1 MKRRTDDIRRKMRP
15 DEIRQTERL
24 IRSGLSIAEIAAAT
38 GFSESAVRYRR
49 KRNGMPGERQHWTEE
64 KIERLCHWYERGT
77 DVEAIVFHFRTSTS
91 VLYFHLLRR
100 GIPLRYPA
108 RSSRVRAAGE
118 GKGESCLIH
127 QRLT

>member
-49 KRNGMPGERQHWTEE
+49 KRNGMPGERQHWTRE
-64 KIERLCHWYERGT
+64 KIDRLCRWYMSGA
-77 DVEAIVFHFRTSTS
+77 DVSVLLFHFRTSSS
-91 VLYFHLLRR
+91 VLYFHLQRE

-108 RSSRVRAAGE
+108 RSSRVRA
-118 GKGESCLIH
+118 GKDGSYLS
-127 QRLT
+127 